1 MTELE
6 ALRNMC
12 QRAQLTFSIT
22 EQHLGSDITSYY
34 VTIPAMTEEELTFEF
49 DKDGWCT
56 SAYAHSV

>member
-22 EQHLGSDITSYY
+22 EQYTGSDVTSCYI
-34 VTIPAMTEEELTFEF
+34 TIPAMTEEGLTFEF
-49 DKDGWCT
+49 NTDGRCT
-56 SAYAHSV
+56 SAYAHSI